1 MKKLISFAVLLLAL
15 TGCYNYSALWDAV
28 NSHEQRIARLERNC
42 ADMNNNLTSL
52 TLLMEALR
60 GNDFIT
66 GVSAIVENGV
76 EIGYELTFAKSG
88 TIKVYHTDSDTIPV
102 LCVREDEDG
111 IFYWTLNGEWILDDD
126 GNKLPAAG
134 PEGAAG
140 ITPQLKIEEDY
151 WYVSYDEG
159 TTWEQLGK
167 ASGED
172 GEDGKDGEDGDSLFM
187 EVTEDE
193 DFVYLTLAD
202 GTILNLPKRVSL
214 GIEFDQEDLVVLT
227 PDSSRE
233 VAYKIT
239 SHLPAV
245 VEVLASGDVNAKVIP
260 DAEDAF
266 SGVIVI
272 NSGAVIDEYC
282 KVIVLVSN
290 GEKVIMRTLALEKEA
305 IDVEDAAEVLGGSE
319 GGEVELPY
327 ISNVSCSVDIPEE
340 AQSWISVA
348 ADVDTKAMERRSIR
362 LVLEPNN
369 GPEREAVVVLHN
381 DDRSLTLEFRIYQKP
396 AVTHIDG
403 YVETLQLAE
412 TGNGIDIVLMGDAYT
427 ADLIADNTYRNDMV
441 YMYNNLFTEEPF
453 NTFRNLFNVYYV
465 NVVSETAGYDTEGET
480 ALEGFFGEGTLVGG
494 SDSTCFKYAM
504 NALTEER
511 VNEALI
517 IVAMNSD
524 RYAGTCYMYFMSDM
538 PGDYGSGP
546 SIAYFPKGDSE
557 TMFAQLLHHEACGH
571 GFSKL
576 SDEYA
581 YEDYGQIPDEEKV
594 VTESQQDEWGWW
606 KNIDFTSD
614 TLKVRWAHFLA
625 DERYQN
631 EGLGCFEGGNTYWT
645 GVWRPTENSIMRYN
659 YGGFNAPSREA
670 IYYRIHKLAYG
681 ADWEYDYEAF
691 VKYDEISRSSSMK
704 KEDAQGRINY
714 VERAFVPTAPPVVVS
729 GSWKDLLR

>member
-1 MKKLISFAVLLLAL
+1 
-15 TGCYNYSALWDAV
+15 
-28 NSHEQRIARLERNC
+28 
-42 ADMNNNLTSL
+42 
-52 TLLMEALR
+52 
-60 GNDFIT
+60 
-66 GVSAIVENGV
+66 
-76 EIGYELTFAKSG
+76 
-88 TIKVYHTDSDTIPV
+88 
-102 LCVREDEDG
+102 
-111 IFYWTLNGEWILDDD
+111 
-126 GNKLPAAG
+126 
-134 PEGAAG
+134 
-140 ITPQLKIEEDY
+140 
-151 WYVSYDEG
+151 
-159 TTWEQLGK
+159 
-167 ASGED
+167 
-172 GEDGKDGEDGDSLFM
+172 
-187 EVTEDE
+187 
-193 DFVYLTLAD
+193 
-202 GTILNLPKRVSL
+202 
-214 GIEFDQEDLVVLT
+214 
-227 PDSSRE
+227 
-233 VAYKIT
+233 
-239 SHLPAV
+239 
-245 VEVLASGDVNAKVIP
+245 
-260 DAEDAF
+260 
-266 SGVIVI
+266 
-272 NSGAVIDEYC
+272 
-282 KVIVLVSN
+282 
-290 GEKVIMRTLALEKEA
+290 
-305 IDVEDAAEVLGGSE
+305 
-319 GGEVELPY
+319 
-327 ISNVSCSVDIPEE
+327 
-340 AQSWISVA
+340 
-348 ADVDTKAMERRSIR
+348 
-362 LVLEPNN
+362 
-369 GPEREAVVVLHN
+369 
-381 DDRSLTLEFRIYQKP
+381 
-396 AVTHIDG
+396 
-403 YVETLQLAE
+403 
-412 TGNGIDIVLMGDAYT
+412 MGDAYT